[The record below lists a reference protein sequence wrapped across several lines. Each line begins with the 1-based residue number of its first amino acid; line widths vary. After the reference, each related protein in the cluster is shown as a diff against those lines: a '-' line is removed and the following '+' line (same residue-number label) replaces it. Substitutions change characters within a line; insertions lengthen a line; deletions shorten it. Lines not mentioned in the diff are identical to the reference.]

1 MVNLKIMKKNLKLMK
16 ILKNRG
22 IIFGLLLIS
31 SFSFFISDIKAWIDG
46 YFEIDY
52 STPYVGFNTTGVY
65 STMPTLENLIDN
77 IYTNYLSQIPDN
89 YGYLLYLDTQP
100 SNNDSKMYYYARI
113 IIFENNN
120 IEFNFSTY
128 YRNGYSSGLTRL
140 YPNSDINYKQITISD
155 FHNLISV
162 NDFITNLNS
171 DSWSSFSSTY
181 NLANRYPSIFPSGSG
196 SSSLP
201 QTLTFSG
208 NNLLYDTNLK
218 FLFVDRDGY
227 SVNLKV
233 TDINGNSS
241 LYTENDY
248 VRFDYMG
255 VNFNSDLTFKLQE
268 RNTHNIY
275 KNNFNIDL
283 VIPNNELTNKKEILF
298 KLSLDNTFNLNNNTF
313 SYQILKYSNHEF
325 LEIGNDENIS
335 IEDIS
340 LDLDNV
346 INTDE
351 NLFNI
356 NASYTG
362 VATGFFVITD
372 ELIISTESSGSYAY
386 IVFDTQYHLN
396 NFFLSYNALDT
407 SRLLLLPYNSN
418 NELLTNITIENF
430 SFNTYYNSY
439 YLDINDTKVLQS
451 IILPEE
457 VSYFKIGFVA
467 NKDNT
472 LSDIRLFSNTGSN
485 VSSAMNLSGKV
496 HFDSNTSYAN
506 DYVLRFTIDNSIFKD
521 ITLYDNMSYNLWSLI
536 DVSEYKYVTS
546 FNSNSSD
553 TQGELSQI
561 ELNITNTL
569 DYNIYDNLI
578 ELIPNNYDSITPTLS
593 FVEVYKCNNDIF
605 GNCVKDES
613 TKVNIDKNQYYN
625 SSSIYSNIIFN
636 SKGEYKIV
644 YNFNNTSNATFNIY
658 DLGRTDTLTYK
669 AIPTDFKGYKR
680 INFSGA
686 YDTLLLSSDSSK
698 SFEIFVPSNSIINP
712 NISLIVNSYDYL
724 NNAIVNSYTPM
735 DYLSNSYY
743 SYYELDLDYDNNLV
757 VLLTKLRS
765 SENVI
770 IYVPNDVVTTFG
782 TTKDNIIS
790 TPNGNITI
798 DVPPSSEDLID
809 STNDFKYFFDYVDS
823 SLESLKEARDTIN
836 DLYNY
841 FYDSLPPI
849 LKIFHNVALIVL
861 CLVIFIKVGVGQ

>member
-16 ILKNRG
+16 ILKKRG

-31 SFSFFISDIKAWIDG
+31 SFSFFISNTKALV
-46 YFEIDY
+46 Y
-52 STPYVGFNTTGVY
+52 TTSGNFPDVPSECINWAIY
-65 STMPTLENLIDN
+65 KSDVDNGDKLICISDASN
-77 IYTNYLSQIPDN
+77 NYLSMYGHVINHETLQHGYIPGKSHSIYTSTSTDCHAC
-89 YGYLLYLDTQP
+89 GTG
-100 SNNDSKMYYYARI
+100 SYYRL
-113 IIFENNN
+113 ENNSWVYN
-120 IEFNFSTY
+120 SNTNHRAFSF
-128 YRNGYSSGLTRL
+128 SIL
-140 YPNSDINYKQITISD
+140 YATN
-155 FHNLISV
+155 
-162 NDFITNLNS
+162 TNLVM
-171 DSWSSFSSTY
+171 T
-181 NLANRYPSIFPSGSG
+181 
-196 SSSLP
+196 
-201 QTLTFSG
+201 
-208 NNLLYDTNLK
+208 YDTNM
-218 FLFVDRDGY
+218 VV
-227 SVNLKV
+227 VNANFGL
-233 TDINGNSS
+233 TSS
-241 LYTENDY
+241 NL
-248 VRFDYMG
+248 M
-255 VNFNSDLTFKLQE
+255 E

-275 KNNFNIDL
+275 KNDFTIDL
-283 VIPNNELTNKKEILF
+283 VIPNSEIKKNNDILF

-407 SRLLLLPYNSN
+407 SRLLLLPYNSS

-578 ELIPNNYDSITPTLS
+578 ELIPNNYDSVTPTLS

-782 TTKDNIIS
+782 TTKDNTIS